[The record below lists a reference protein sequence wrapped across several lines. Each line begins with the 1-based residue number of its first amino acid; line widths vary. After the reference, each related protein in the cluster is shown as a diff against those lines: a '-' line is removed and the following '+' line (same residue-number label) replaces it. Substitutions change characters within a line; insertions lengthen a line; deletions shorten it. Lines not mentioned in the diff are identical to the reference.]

1 MANNRPTRGGGTLNG
16 YKILSIVLAA
26 LLAAVA
32 IVELVLWRL
41 DYIVFQNPNT
51 QEQTAGAEDG
61 LVLTPGGSEYMS
73 LDVTRAAAANGAGE
87 TITLTATIEPA
98 DATDKTVDW
107 AVAFVN
113 PSSAW
118 ASGKTVTDYVTVTP
132 TKDGALTA
140 VVACLKQFGE
150 QIKITVTSRS
160 APEISAV
167 CTADYQQKVESWS
180 AMVMGA
186 DFKSFQLQKSNETV
200 HLTGYLLLGSGASA
214 MFSSCKLS
222 TAYTLSGRD
231 YNYRAIEMSL
241 TNEAKTALQS
251 AGVTLSSNESTLIWE
266 SEWDAVGSSVNMDG
280 IHDKF
285 TEIFFIQPDLSK
297 LSSAFDA
304 AAYDVNFRL
313 IFGNDSG
320 SEVEVY
326 EEYNYQVNLN
336 LDFFARSVN
345 GIELDEDTIVF

>member
-1 MANNRPTRGGGTLNG
+1 MANNRPTRGGGTLNS

-32 IVELVLWRL
+32 VVELVLWRL
-41 DYIVFQNPNT
+41 DYIVFQNPNA
-51 QEQTAGAEDG
+51 QEQAAGTEDG
-61 LVLTPGGSEYMS
+61 LVLTPVGSEYMS

-107 AVAFVN
+107 SVAFVN
-113 PSSAW
+113 PSSEW

-132 TKDGALTA
+132 TADGALTA
-140 VVACLKQFGE
+140 EVACLKQFGE

-160 APEISAV
+160 APEIFAV

-200 HLTGYLLLGSGASA
+200 HLAGYLLLGSGASA

-241 TNEAKTALQS
+241 TDEAKTALQS
-251 AGVTLSSNESTLIWE
+251 AGVSLSSNESTLIWE